1 MNERIDNINTER
13 EEADEKKRRNT
24 ICYKAEDFKSKN
36 VQQMHENMKEM
47 EKNKQEEEEKKQKEI
62 HEKKI
67 VDKTKMNERID
78 NINSERDEADEK
90 KEGILYVIMLKI
102 LNQKMFNKC
111 MKI

>member
-13 EEADEKKRRNT
+13 EEADEKKRRKT

-47 EKNKQEEEEKKQKEI
+47 EKIKQEEEEKKQKEI

-67 VDKTKMNERID
+67 VDKTKMIERID
-78 NINSERDEADEK
+78 TMVKVIEENEENGNGKNSNIK
-90 KEGILYVIMLKI
+90 KE
-102 LNQKMFNKC
+102 N
-111 MKI
+111 